1 MNKTLHICSEYSNRP
16 LYSNMVSSLD
26 ELGYE
31 QHVYVPVRRSSDIGK
46 YRTKTTSKASFSYS
60 FILNPS
66 LRIRYYK
73 KVRKISRNINT
84 KVKVQEFDL
93 IHAHTL
99 FTNGGPA
106 YRLYRQHG
114 TPYIVALRNTDL
126 TIFYKYFP
134 HIRHFGIKILRN
146 AAAVVFISPSWK
158 EKLRAVIPQGEWAE
172 IEQKSLIIPN
182 AVDDFWLENRPGVTI
197 DAKSKEFRIIYAGRF
212 IKKKGLQYLIKALD
226 ILNKDFLGYT
236 LTLAGGGGNYH
247 KKIQEMAA
255 VRPFVRIKGQ
265 LPKELLIKEFR
276 QADMFAMP
284 SHAETFGLVYIE
296 AMSQGL
302 PVLYSQNEG
311 IDGLFTSKI
320 PGKAARHN
328 NPQDIARVIK
338 CIEVDI
344 PCYSENALN
353 KSEFFSWNNIARKYA
368 DLYKSLIEKKNN
380 A

>member
-1 MNKTLHICSEYSNRP
+1 MNKILHICSEYSNRP
-16 LYSNMVSSLD
+16 LYSNMVSRLD
-26 ELGYE
+26 KLGFE

-46 YRTKTTSKASFSYS
+46 YWTKTTSKVSFSYS

-66 LRIRYYK
+66 LRIRYYR
-73 KVRKISRNINT
+73 KVRKISRNINA
-84 KVKVQEFDL
+84 KIKVQDFDL

-126 TIFYKYFP
+126 TIFYRYFP
-134 HIRHFGIKILRN
+134 HIRNFGIKILKS

-158 EKLRAVIPQGEWAE
+158 EKLRAVIPPGEWEE
-172 IEQKSLIIPN
+172 IEKKSLVVPN
-182 AVDDFWLENRPGVTI
+182 AVDDFWLKNRPGVI
-197 DAKSKEFRIIYAGRF
+197 ADDKKEEFRIIYAGRF

-226 ILNKDFLGYT
+226 ILNKDYLRYT
-236 LTLAGGGGNYH
+236 LTLAGGGGNYN
-247 KKIQEMAA
+247 KKIREMVA
-255 VRPFVRIKGQ
+255 VRPFIHLKGQ
-265 LPKELLIKEFR
+265 LPKESLIKEFR

-311 IDGLFTSKI
+311 IDGLFISET
-320 PGKAARHN
+320 PGIAARHDD
-328 NPQDIARVIK
+328 PSDIAEKIK
-338 CIEVDI
+338 RIEEDL
-344 PCYSENALN
+344 PHYSENALN
-353 KSEFFSWNNIARKYA
+353 NSEYFSWNNIARQYA
-368 DLYKSLIEKKNN
+368 DLYKSLIEKNNN